1 MCFRD
6 FIEKTRNKSY
16 QVKTSFEDWFFFA
29 LGILLCVVGSPS
41 LRLVTGI
48 MSIWM
53 LWEEVVQ
60 LITLGFAYL
69 KSKENVLDMF
79 MLVLVLPMLFLP
91 DV

>member
-16 QVKTSFEDWFFFA
+16 QVKTSFEDWFFLA
-29 LGILLCVVGSPS
+29 LGILLCIVGSPS

-69 KSKENVLDMF
+69 KSKENVLDLV
-79 MLVLVLPMLFLP
+79 MLSLVLPMLFLP

>member
-16 QVKTSFEDWFFFA
+16 QVKTSFEDWFFLA
-29 LGILLCVVGSPS
+29 LGILLCIVGSPS
-41 LRLVTGI
+41 LRLVTSI

-69 KSKENVLDMF
+69 KSKENVLDLV
-79 MLVLVLPMLFLP
+79 MLLLVLPMLFLP